1 MQAEQKK
8 YLLIILVLIL
18 AGVLFYNFRGRKEV
32 KPPPTVSGYYSGPM
46 RNKSD
51 PTKYTTEDNRVVPTP
66 PGASSAAS
74 WTPVTVD
81 KSGRIRESD

>member
-1 MQAEQKK
+1 MENKQKT
-8 YLLIILVLIL
+8 LLLVGLLVLL
-18 AGVLFYNFRGRKEV
+18 GVVVWFNFGRAKKE

-66 PGASSAAS
+66 PGASNAAS
-74 WTPVTVD
+74 WAPVTVD
-81 KSGRIRESD
+81 KSGRIREGD